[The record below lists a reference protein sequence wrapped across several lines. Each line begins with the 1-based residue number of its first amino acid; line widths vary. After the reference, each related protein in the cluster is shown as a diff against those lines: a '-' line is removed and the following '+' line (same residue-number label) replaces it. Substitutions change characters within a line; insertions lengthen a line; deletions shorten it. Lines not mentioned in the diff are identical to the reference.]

1 MAICEINS
9 MTSAIN
15 QGSWHQRLIDAS
27 LILRRLSASLRT
39 LLSMGLFASVAV
51 ITPFPLKAHD
61 GFAYDIKPK
70 DQSYKS
76 DIGLCDSLRDDDRHW
91 DNTFTTTIGPWRLTV
106 RNSNEFHAGNITFIE
121 KIDPKNAE
129 SDSKHH
135 NSAVNTIAIDSGC
148 PPHANRNI
156 SNEILDTK
164 KVFYLINTHAHHDHI
179 LGNSLFRD
187 AGAEIIAHDNA
198 RKEMAALED
207 FDSSALPNITF
218 LDEMSLFIDDIVV
231 HLIHLPSGHTNGDL
245 AIWIPK
251 LNILFTGDTY
261 MTEGYPLIDL
271 RSGSIGGL
279 IEAVTLMIKIAGDN
293 TLIIPGHGNLKKR
306 TDGSIEGPKR
316 VDLIQYRHMLITV
329 TEEVEKLKQIG
340 YSLQEINAK
349 KPTQEFDQRWD
360 QNLICP
366 ENFVSFIYNSL
377 PGTKDKMSPC
387 SDSSRVDFAPPK

>member
-1 MAICEINS
+1 M
-9 MTSAIN
+9 
-15 QGSWHQRLIDAS
+15 
-27 LILRRLSASLRT
+27 LRRLSI
-39 LLSMGLFASVAV
+39 GLFASVIA

-61 GFAYDIKPK
+61 GFAYGIKPR
-70 DQSYKS
+70 DQPNKPS
-76 DIGLCDSLRDDDRHW
+76 IGLCDPLRDDDRQW
-91 DNTFTTTIGPWRLTV
+91 DNTFTTTIGSWRLTV

-121 KIDPKNAE
+121 KINPKNAE
-129 SDSKHH
+129 EGSKEF
-135 NSAVNTIAIDSGC
+135 NSVVHTIAIDSGC

-156 SNEILDTK
+156 RNEILDTK
-164 KVFYLINTHAHHDHI
+164 KIFYLINTHAHHDHI

-198 RKEMAALED
+198 RKEMASLED
-207 FDSSALPNITF
+207 FDPSGLPNITF
-218 LDEMSLFIDDIVV
+218 TDEMSLFVDDIVV

-271 RSGSIGGL
+271 RSGSIRGL
-279 IEAVTLMIKIAGDN
+279 IKAVTLMIEIAGDN

-316 VDLIQYRHMLITV
+316 EGLIQYRQMLITV
-329 TEEVEKLKQIG
+329 TKEVEKLKQIG

-349 KPTQEFDQRWD
+349 NPTQEFDQKWD
-360 QNLICP
+360 KNLICP

-377 PGTKDKMSPC
+377 PGNKDEVSSC
-387 SDSSRVDFAPPK
+387 SNSSRVDFAPPK

>member
-1 MAICEINS
+1 M
-9 MTSAIN
+9 
-15 QGSWHQRLIDAS
+15 
-27 LILRRLSASLRT
+27 LRRLSI
-39 LLSMGLFASVAV
+39 GLFASVIA

-61 GFAYDIKPK
+61 GFAYGIKPR
-70 DQSYKS
+70 DQPNKPS
-76 DIGLCDSLRDDDRHW
+76 IGLCDPLRDDDRQW
-91 DNTFTTTIGPWRLTV
+91 DNTFTTTIGSWRLTV

-121 KIDPKNAE
+121 KINPKNAE
-129 SDSKHH
+129 EGSKEF
-135 NSAVNTIAIDSGC
+135 NSVVHTIAIDSGC

-156 SNEILDTK
+156 RNEILDTK
-164 KVFYLINTHAHHDHI
+164 KIFYLINTHAHHDHI

-198 RKEMAALED
+198 RKEMASLED
-207 FDSSALPNITF
+207 FDPSGLPNITF
-218 LDEMSLFIDDIVV
+218 TDEMSLFVDDIVV

-271 RSGSIGGL
+271 RSGSIRGL
-279 IEAVTLMIKIAGDN
+279 IKAVTLMIEIAGDN

-316 VDLIQYRHMLITV
+316 EGLIQYRQMLITV
-329 TEEVEKLKQIG
+329 TKEVEKLKQIG

-349 KPTQEFDQRWD
+349 NPTQEFDQKWD
-360 QNLICP
+360 KNLICP

-377 PGTKDKMSPC
+377 PGNKDEVC
-387 SDSSRVDFAPPK
+387 SCSNSSRVDFAPPK